1 MNIAVGVVAT
11 GIGLSFRIAC
21 AAAVAG
27 IRARVDPHAP
37 AGGLRRAVARAHDLV
52 VAVGL
57 CFFHVFSNS
66 ELEVT

>member
-1 MNIAVGVVAT
+1 MSGVRRSV
-11 GIGLSFRIAC
+11 SVAC

-27 IRARVDPHAP
+27 IRARVDPHAT

-57 CFFHVFSNS
+57 CFFMLFLTLN
-66 ELEVT
+66 